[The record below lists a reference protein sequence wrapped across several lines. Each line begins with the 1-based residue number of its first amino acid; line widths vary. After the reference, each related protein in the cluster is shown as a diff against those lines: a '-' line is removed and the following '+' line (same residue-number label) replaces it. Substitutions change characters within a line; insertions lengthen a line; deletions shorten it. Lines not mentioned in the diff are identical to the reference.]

1 MVTLNLHINYDCP
14 LKCRYCVQRLDPNL
28 SKYYLTAEQMIQKVQ
43 DFLDFTGE
51 SVCRVNISG
60 GEPLLK
66 YKEIQ
71 QLMEHFPN
79 NQYEISTSGYLLTE
93 EKAKFFS
100 YYGVHYV
107 LSVDGTERVTNH
119 LRPLANGELGYF
131 KQFKKNVPHILYY
144 SPKTRAKLIVSKNII
159 NEVFNTYLELERLGF
174 QEIFITPNVYENEVD
189 NHQPKLKT
197 GTWLEEDWQ
206 AFREQIFSIVN
217 EIRLGYLNNKKR
229 CLITNIENPMAKML
243 FNDNSDEFCLN
254 KLICTV
260 LDFKGGSSPEYGQ
273 MSETLADV
281 SLCIAK
287 LNNSIT
293 TQRDLVLRAK
303 NDFAKLTGECPLDK
317 DCPYQKSC
325 VYCTCLAENIKGKHE
340 NIWTPT
346 EFQCK
351 TQKIYH
357 DAAMQLL
364 QICLEL
370 DNDAVKQQWL
380 RLYRYKEGF
389 DGSKSLD
396 DLLSSSI
403 CRRCM

>member
-1 MVTLNLHINYDCP
+1 
-14 LKCRYCVQRLDPNL
+14 
-28 SKYYLTAEQMIQKVQ
+28 
-43 DFLDFTGE
+43 
-51 SVCRVNISG
+51 
-60 GEPLLK
+60 
-66 YKEIQ
+66 
-71 QLMEHFPN
+71 
-79 NQYEISTSGYLLTE
+79 
-93 EKAKFFS
+93 
-100 YYGVHYV
+100 
-107 LSVDGTERVTNH
+107 
-119 LRPLANGELGYF
+119 
-131 KQFKKNVPHILYY
+131 
-144 SPKTRAKLIVSKNII
+144 
-159 NEVFNTYLELERLGF
+159 
-174 QEIFITPNVYENEVD
+174 
-189 NHQPKLKT
+189 
-197 GTWLEEDWQ
+197 
-206 AFREQIFSIVN
+206 
-217 EIRLGYLNNKKR
+217 
-229 CLITNIENPMAKML
+229 
-243 FNDNSDEFCLN
+243 
-254 KLICTV
+254 
-260 LDFKGGSSPEYGQ
+260 